1 MNKKLITNHSF
12 SQKIKMFSTK
22 NKNKNSGKLEIIPR
36 FSTLNNYTKTRK
48 QIKKQRIT
56 LLLKGKEKLIDK
68 VFDFINYFTFTV
80 FFYFIFVRFATT
92 IRIERGKEL

>member
-1 MNKKLITNHSF
+1 M
-12 SQKIKMFSTK
+12 
-22 NKNKNSGKLEIIPR
+22 EIIPR

-80 FFYFIFVRFATT
+80 FFIFVRFATT